1 MFVVCLSEGD
11 VCWDEELENLALDN
25 WLGNSFR
32 WFGMEVRQGNVKFLV
47 REMVASPD
55 QTRTGIRWFLSGVS
69 WVLLEVYVPDE
80 SLHRISGPNVSR
92 SGTAGPCLVWIWRLR
107 SYPENF
113 WSCPADKIIIA
124 ECFRYFGLS
133 LWTSLLMLWDR
144 VATIRAQRYRTRGQ
158 SIINWDVISCSNIC
172 YCTDKY

>member
-1 MFVVCLSEGD
+1 MIGSAAFYGWRAEAESYIG
-11 VCWDEELENLALDN
+11 ELCVLCR
-25 WLGNSFR
+25 S
-32 WFGMEVRQGNVKFLV
+32 MVHHQRQGNVKFLV

-113 WSCPADKIIIA
+113 WSCPADKITIA